1 MKRLFNKK
9 DKSSSANS
17 SSDVSSASTGQPQ
30 QQQQQLTNGGTSVNA
45 SAQHPISQPYMGP
58 GAPQVP
64 QGYVLMH
71 APVLVPVVPGHMRP
85 PPPQQVS
92 NAIGWSCASSTFDFP
107 YILSLADHLSSSSA
121 ASKEAAKALR
131 KEFKHATPEAQERAV
146 RLTGILMRNTD
157 LRFREQVASK
167 KFLAELS
174 DLHSN
179 KKTDPRV
186 KDMIVRVLSPL
197 AFEYQRDA
205 ELNPITTLYNKIKSP
220 EAPIN
225 GLPLDPDDPLLQ
237 PTLDPRTSGNTQ
249 GRRRAPQRLPSQSE
263 QLSDLRRQAEQA
275 RGDARLL
282 SDALSYAK
290 PDDDVKQ
297 NEIVQEFHLKCFE
310 AQEFLSNNLHW
321 ATVQAERSRAAV
333 DEAGTK
339 DNIPVDQAEQI
350 RRVDATVP
358 RSESAR
364 LSSNNPF
371 APIASGERPM
381 PPTSARP
388 ARETP
393 EEATLAVLLAAHSEV
408 LEALQ
413 AYDRHAQNYAEMR
426 DVRAAEERSKVDTK
440 FDRSRAGMPDQNGD
454 YQESTQP
461 DGDRDPFED
470 GEEAHEQG
478 GSRGPT
484 SLPRQVVQTSPAPAQ
499 RSTTTSPPPSRNP
512 YAAYL
517 SPTPTGQTQ
526 TSAAPSTTTQ
536 EYGVYVIPESFDAHR
551 QPSATLLDG
560 RRPETLSIST
570 TTNGS
575 ASGLAQQQQEY
586 RPLVDSPVSP
596 YGALGRSRRDTSDSA
611 SEGLQT
617 PVVPSEKALGK
628 LRRVSI
634 REDSDTTQY
643 EDQQA
648 KLEQAL
654 REKYAK
660 NYNEHHGHS
669 QS

>member
-9 DKSSSANS
+9 DKSTAASVDAN
-17 SSDVSSASTGQPQ
+17 DGQ
-30 QQQQQLTNGGTSVNA
+30 QQPYTNGGTAGEGGRNA
-45 SAQHPISQPYMGP
+45 AQQLYTGPQYMGP
-58 GAPQVP
+58 GGQQVP

-71 APVLVPVVPGHMRP
+71 APVLVPVSASPMRP
-85 PPPQQVS
+85 PPPTQVS
-92 NAIGWSCASSTFDFP
+92 NAI
-107 YILSLADHLSSSSA
+107 DHLSSSSA

-157 LRFREQVASK
+157 VRFREQVASK
-167 KFLAELS
+167 KFLADLS
-174 DLHSN
+174 DMSAN

-205 ELNPITTLYNKIKSP
+205 DLNSITTLYNKIKSP

-237 PTLDPRTSGNTQ
+237 PTVDPRTSGNMQ

-282 SDALSYAK
+282 SDALSYAR
-290 PDDDVKQ
+290 PEDDIRQ

-310 AQEFLSNNLHW
+310 AQEFLSNNLQW
-321 ATVQAERSRAAV
+321 ATVQAEQSRTA
-333 DEAGTK
+333 
-339 DNIPVDQAEQI
+339 VDQASVTDGNITDTEDHVIRADSKAQI
-350 RRVDATVP
+350 QQGDD
-358 RSESAR
+358 AR

-371 APIASGERPM
+371 APIVSGERPM
-381 PPTSARP
+381 PPPSRP
-388 ARETP
+388 VRETR

-413 AYDRHAQNYAEMR
+413 AYDHHTQMWDEMR
-426 DVRAAEERSKVDTK
+426 DVRAAEERSKVETK
-440 FDRSRAGMPDQNGD
+440 FDRTRAGSPDQ
-454 YQESTQP
+454 
-461 DGDRDPFED
+461 DGYYRENRGEDPFVD
-470 GEEAHEQG
+470 AREQEQS
-478 GSRGPT
+478 GSRNLNDLSGG
-484 SLPRQVVQTSPAPAQ
+484 VVHVPIQQ
-499 RSTTTSPPPSRNP
+499 RSTASSPPNRNP

-517 SPTPTGQTQ
+517 SST
-526 TSAAPSTTTQ
+526 ASTTSSQRVTPSESEHEPKM
-536 EYGVYVIPESFDAHR
+536 EYGGFVIPDSFDSQRNPSVR
-551 QPSATLLDG
+551 QVDP
-560 RRPETLSIST
+560 LSIT
-570 TTNGS
+570 TASNGS
-575 ASGLAQQQQEY
+575 ASGPTHPVTMNE
-586 RPLVDSPVSP
+586 PLVDTPSSPFA
-596 YGALGRSRRDTSDSA
+596 GNQRRDTSESA

-634 REDSDTTQY
+634 REDSDSLAS

-648 KLEQAL
+648 RLEQAL
-654 REKYAK
+654 REKYAR
-660 NYNEHHGHS
+660 NYNEHHGNL
-669 QS
+669 